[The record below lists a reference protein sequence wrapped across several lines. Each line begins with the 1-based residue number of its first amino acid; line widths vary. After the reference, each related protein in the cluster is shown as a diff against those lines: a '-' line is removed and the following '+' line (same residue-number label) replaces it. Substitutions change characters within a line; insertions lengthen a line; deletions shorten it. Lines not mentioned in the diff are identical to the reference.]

1 MVNID
6 FKHNKHSFFNLKINL
21 VVDTYYDERM
31 ISNAIEIRLKNIIEK
46 NFKKQNINLLNYEIF
61 ERRTMHLVFLIT
73 PQTIALSKVVN
84 SLKTTT
90 SRLIKKEFSLE
101 LSKFNIEKSFW
112 KQEYKIF
119 T

>member
-1 MVNID
+1 
-6 FKHNKHSFFNLKINL
+6 
-21 VVDTYYDERM
+21 M
-31 ISNAIEIRLKNIIEK
+31 ISKAIEIRLKEILEK
-46 NFKKQNINLLNYEIF
+46 NFIKQDISLESYRVLEQN
-61 ERRTMHLVFLIT
+61 TMHLVFFIS

-90 SRLIKKEFSLE
+90 SRLIKKEFSSE
-101 LSKFNIEKSFW
+101 LSKFNIEKGFW

>member
-1 MVNID
+1 MKNID

-21 VVDTYYDERM
+21 VVDTYNDKKM
-31 ISNAIEIRLKNIIEK
+31 ISNEIEIRLKNIIEK
-46 NFKKQNINLLNYEIF
+46 NFKKQNIILLSYQIF
-61 ERRTMHLVFLIT
+61 ENRTMHLTFLIT
-73 PQTIALSKVVN
+73 PQTISLSKVVN

-101 LSKFNIEKSFW
+101 LSKYNTEKSFW
-112 KQEYKIF
+112 KQEYRIF